1 MTAEELLA
9 TMAEPFAEGESYC
22 TIDPETR
29 VITIP
34 PEYQLLGVESDE
46 KAERLYFKCPKIV
59 GDNIDLSKLALR
71 VNFRNAG
78 QVVDQYL
85 VDDVAVDGDNIT
97 FSWLLSRRVTQYEG
111 TVSFIVCAVKVSGD
125 TITNEWNTTLAEAEV
140 LEGLEVEVTLPE
152 EETDIVSQLLALAE
166 TRLNDVRE
174 ATTDANT
181 AASNAN
187 QKAQEA
193 TNAAEDARAVT
204 EQITKDSY
212 LHTALQSF
220 IDTVTATPTAYGNA
234 IVKKIEGFTRQ
245 ETTKGL
251 NLMPLEPHEAN
262 ATVTITDDGKT
273 YRVVGKNAEDSS
285 GYVWFIIPKD
295 LSELKGRKIYA
306 SDYDTERFGN
316 GSGTIS
322 IFQATSSGVTNGL
335 GGLPP
340 NGFVTVPEQLREDT
354 EFIAVLLFAKSSAP
368 VTTSDGNTFSNLW
381 LSLNEPLETWEP
393 YTGGQPAPNPDYPM
407 EVQGIGYKGF
417 FDGEFT
423 SGLISTSTGEM
434 ASDNTA
440 VTTNKI
446 PCNPNDVVKVK
457 YDGESAY
464 IHFSYY
470 REDGTFIRK
479 EATSLN
485 PAEKTVPS
493 DCKYFRI
500 SIQGESSF
508 LVSSVKHVAIT
519 INGKYAVCVKVKG
532 KNLIPYPYES
542 KSGTA
547 NEVNYKFDSAGRGIL
562 YGTATASGVVKLM
575 QRYQDNDQYDKI
587 MELKA
592 GQKYYAKDVQIFL
605 INNGVESY
613 INAMDSAQYYTAKSG
628 DNVAGIRLLISVGQT
643 YTTDRIFEPMFCE
656 YEEGDD
662 TTFVSPAQSNITY
675 IPVDYPLFEGD
686 KIIQRNGEY
695 KLVRK
700 WGVQIDDGTHAWKKN
715 SPSDNSD
722 YMYYRNT
729 EPDKDATK
737 LIYCNRLKRVANA
750 EKSVGISLASLY
762 PKAIYVRLDADILP
776 INDVG
781 HFNQWL
787 SDNPL
792 TIVYPMETPTEETL
806 SPEAVKALHSI
817 MSTDEQTELTIVG
830 VPADAG
836 IQNQFL
842 LPRNEDGALNT
853 TAYCT
858 AEKNK
863 IVLNELVAQN
873 LDSRV
878 NKLEIDNA
886 ALAEQTIIVE

>member
-9 TMAEPFAEGESYC
+9 AMAEPLPEDDGYC
-22 TIDPETR
+22 IIDPETR

-59 GDNIDLSKLALR
+59 GDDIDLSKLALR

-111 TVSFIVCAVKVSGD
+111 DVNFIVCAVRVSGE
-125 TITNEWNTTLAEAEV
+125 TITNEWNTTLATAQV
-140 LEGLEVEVTLPE
+140 LEGLEAEMVLPE
-152 EETDIVSQLLALAE
+152 EETDIVNQLLSLAE
-166 TRLNDVRE
+166 TRLNDVKK
-174 ATTDANT
+174 ATADANT

-193 TNAAEDARAVT
+193 ENATEDARSVI

-220 IDTVTATPTAYGNA
+220 IDTVTTTPTAYGNA
-234 IVKKIEGFTRQ
+234 IAKKIEGFIRQ
-245 ETTKGL
+245 ETTTGAQLFNINAISTQGSATYKIINDTTVEITGGKSDQNVYSNVNFSMRNVKSLIQGKKIYLYCKFTGDHKPQGQLAITPASGGTIYKAVWSNSWTEVGIPSDCEDIIFGL
-251 NLMPLEPHEAN
+251 YPSTETGTTD
-262 ATVTITDDGKT
+262 TVTFSDI
-273 YRVVGKNAEDSS
+273 
-285 GYVWFIIPKD
+285 
-295 LSELKGRKIYA
+295 KI
-306 SDYDTERFGN
+306 
-316 GSGTIS
+316 
-322 IFQATSSGVTNGL
+322 GL
-335 GGLPP
+335 TQ
-340 NGFVTVPEQLREDT
+340 F
-354 EFIAVLLFAKSSAP
+354 
-368 VTTSDGNTFSNLW
+368 
-381 LSLNEPLETWEP
+381 ETLEP

-407 EVQGIGYKGF
+407 EVQGTGYSGF
-417 FDGEFT
+417 FDGELMQGVYKVADGSF
-423 SGLISTSTGEM
+423 SGYDERYICNS
-434 ASDNTA
+434 
-440 VTTNKI
+440 NKI
-446 PCNPNDVVKVK
+446 PCNPGDTVTMK
-457 YDGESAY
+457 YDGSNTNLY
-464 IHFSYY
+464 LLFYKK
-470 REDGTFIRK
+470 DGTFISNK
-479 EATSLN
+479 LIQNGHEVSQVA
-485 PAEKTVPS
+485 PAETAYCNFDIYNGGTAIPVDSP
-493 DCKYFRI
+493 
-500 SIQGESSF
+500 GN
-508 LVSSVKHVAIT
+508 IT
-519 INGKYAVCVKVKG
+519 ILINSKYAVCVKSEG

-542 KSGTA
+542 KIGTA
-547 NEVNYKFDSAGRGIL
+547 NEVNYKFDSTGRGIL
-562 YGTATASGVVKLM
+562 YGTATASGVVRLM
-575 QRYQDNDQYDKI
+575 QRYLDNDHYDKN

-605 INNGVESY
+605 INNGAESY

-700 WGVQIDDGTHAWKKN
+700 WGFKTYDGSDDENWN
-715 SPSDNSD
+715 
-722 YMYYRNT
+722 
-729 EPDKDATK
+729 
-737 LIYCNRLKRVANA
+737 
-750 EKSVGISLASLY
+750 
-762 PKAIYVRLDADILP
+762 
-776 INDVG
+776 
-781 HFNQWL
+781 
-787 SDNPL
+787 
-792 TIVYPMETPTEETL
+792 IVYNEENNVYNIYIADMMNDGKRGVLVPNNYFYNNEYGYALHSSYISSSGNYNITISPDMHIDAVQEWKDWLKTHTMYCVYELATPTEETL
-806 SPEAVKALHSI
+806 SPEAQKALHSI
-817 MSTDEQTELTIVG
+817 MATDEQTELTIVG
-830 VPADAG
+830 VPADVG

-863 IVLNELVAQN
+863 IVLDELLAQN
-873 LDSRV
+873 LDARV

-886 ALAEQTIIVE
+886 TLAEQTIIVE